1 MVKTGCQSCL
11 VRTHIL
17 QELGISKADLIPVTQ
32 RMHAANNSGIWILGA
47 ILLEFKLP
55 GTEPC
60 SKQMVYVTPNV
71 SRLFL
76 SREVCSELGMIPR
89 GFPSTVVGA
98 TSSVMLPE
106 KKKSEPT
113 KQDTKRP
120 CNCPTRSQ
128 PPPGPITLPVPATEA
143 NRGVLEQHLRTI
155 FKALMFN
162 TCCHQPPPMMA
173 RPPLRL
179 NIDPEATPVVAH
191 KAFTIQ
197 W

>member
-1 MVKTGCQSCL
+1 MINIDGMVDTGCQRCL
-11 VRTHIL
+11 VGTHIL
-17 QELGISKADLIPVTQ
+17 QELADLIPVTQ
-32 RMHAANNSGIWILGA
+32 RMQAANNSGIRILGA

-55 GTEPC
+55 GIESC

-98 TSSVMLPE
+98 TSSVILPE

-128 PPPGPITLPVPATEA
+128 QPCTGTYYT
-143 NRGVLEQHLRTI
+143 
-155 FKALMFN
+155 
-162 TCCHQPPPMMA
+162 TCASH
-173 RPPLRL
+173 R
-179 NIDPEATPVVAH
+179 V
-191 KAFTIQ
+191 
-197 W
+197 